1 MDLGQRLKQ
10 ARLEKGLSQRQLCGD
25 TITRNMLSLIENG
38 SAKPSMD
45 TLRYLAGRLEKP
57 MSYFLEEAAPSP
69 NQALILQARTAAPAQ
84 VLALLKDY
92 KEPDI
97 LLDPERWLLTALSCL
112 ALAEQAIEENRLPLA
127 NSYLEQAA
135 QAAAQTPYCT
145 PQLELRRILLCRRA
159 GGNAAALA
167 AALPDNSQELLL
179 RAEAALEIG
188 DAARCA
194 ALLDAAEGRDARW
207 HFLMGEACFC
217 LEQYA
222 AAAEQYLLA
231 EDAFPKAVYPR
242 LEECYRLLEDY
253 KQAYEYA
260 CKQRP

>member
-10 ARLEKGLSQRQLCGD
+10 ARLEMGLSQRQLCGD

-69 NQALILQARTAAPAQ
+69 NPALILQARTAAPHQ
-84 VLALLKDY
+84 VLALLKEY
-92 KEPDI
+92 KEPDE

-112 ALAEQAIEENRLPLA
+112 ALAEEALTENRVPLA

-145 PQLELRRILLCRRA
+145 PDLERRRLLLCRRA

-167 AALPDNSQELLL
+167 AALPDNTQELIL
-179 RAEAALEIG
+179 RAEAALEAG
-188 DAARCA
+188 DAARCT
-194 ALLDAAEGRDARW
+194 ALLDTAEGRDARW
-207 HFLMGEACFC
+207 HFLKGEACFR
-217 LEQYA
+217 QNQFHD
-222 AAAEQYLLA
+222 AAEQYHLA

-242 LEECYRLLEDY
+242 LEESYRQLEDY
-253 KQAYEYA
+253 KKAYEYA
-260 CKQRP
+260 CKQRQ